1 MRKLRVPP
9 QLRMIDV
16 LYLKL
21 KKEPKPELRL
31 RLRLTALNRVGCIIG
46 SVKRGGQTA
55 GV

>member
-21 KKEPKPELRL
+21 KKEHKPELRL
-31 RLRLTALNRVGCIIG
+31 RLTDCTEPSWLHNW
-46 SVKRGGQTA
+46 KR
-55 GV
+55 

>member
-21 KKEPKPELRL
+21 KKEPGAETVAKTDCTEPCWVH
-31 RLRLTALNRVGCIIG
+31 NW
-46 SVKRGGQTA
+46 KR
-55 GV
+55 